1 MNEKRLW
8 IGIIA
13 GGSLAAIG
21 CGFLVHMEY
30 GNIDTAKQAV
40 ANLRGEISASR
51 KLLTGTTELEREV
64 IVLRETEE
72 TIKEILPDE
81 QDVNNLVRDLS
92 RFKEDSGV
100 QITGLKKKP
109 PEIGKK
115 DSADFD
121 KVAYQLTFEAEAFQL
136 MDFMDRVETHSR
148 FMRIPNVKLTAAT
161 RKQNTEYKIPAHKV
175 QMDVETY
182 VYQPQSGPQ
191 PVKIEGYDR
200 KRELLLGE
208 INRRRQAL
216 MIDDYEYRGPQGRR
230 DPWVDPRVPADG
242 PDSGLPVEEQIRIVQ
257 DMVERTAAA
266 IETWEAVKSAG
277 NVIVEITKRAELEQ
291 QLSSLEED
299 LRRELDRE
307 GIRFVQS
314 KRRLQLEV
322 VEPLEALKDEITES
336 EGGHGPS
343 RDALRELYVAMWNHV
358 SMGEYQLAIDAFST
372 VEDRLGLAEVGDI
385 RQPLINKLRKL
396 NSTAHIA
403 ADFSKIDMEIRGV
416 AVMEGV
422 PPVALINGKTL
433 GEGDLLGDEL
443 VIRSIR
449 PGAIE
454 FIFRGLILERR
465 F

>member
-13 GGSLAAIG
+13 GGTLAAAG

-30 GNIDTAKQAV
+30 GNIEKAKEAV

-92 RFKEDSGV
+92 QFKEDSGV

-109 PEIGKK
+109 PEVGKK
-115 DSADFD
+115 DNADFD

-148 FMRIPNVKLTAAT
+148 FMRIPNVKLTAAA
-161 RKQNTEYKIPAHKV
+161 RKQNTEFMVPTHKV

-182 VYQPQSGPQ
+182 VYRPQTGPT
-191 PVKIEGYDR
+191 PVKIESYDR

-216 MIDDYEYRGPQGRR
+216 MIDEYDYRGPQGRR
-230 DPWVDPRVPADG
+230 DPWVDPRVPVDG

-257 DMVERTAAA
+257 DLVERTALALA
-266 IETWEAVKSAG
+266 TWEEVKGAD

-291 QLSSLEED
+291 LLTAIEED

-322 VEPLEALKDEITES
+322 VEPLEGLRDEIAVS
-336 EGGHGPS
+336 EGGRGPS
-343 RDALRELYVAMWNHV
+343 RDSLRELFATMLSHLNN
-358 SMGEYQLAIDAFST
+358 GEYELAIAAFGT
-372 VEDRLGLAEVGDI
+372 VEDRLGLAEVDPL
-385 RQPLINKLRKL
+385 RQPLVTKLRKL
-396 NSTAHIA
+396 HSTARIA
-403 ADFSKIDMEIRGV
+403 ADFQKIEMEIRGV

-422 PPVALINGKTL
+422 PPVALINGETL
-433 GEGDLLGDEL
+433 GEGDLLGNEL

-454 FIFRGLILERR
+454 FMFRGLILERR

>member
-30 GNIDTAKQAV
+30 GNIDTAKEAV
-40 ANLRGEISASR
+40 ANLSGEIAVSR

-72 TIKEILPDE
+72 AIKEILPDE

-115 DSADFD
+115 DSVDFD

-136 MDFMDRVETHSR
+136 MDFMNRIETHSR

-182 VYQPQSGPQ
+182 VYQPENGPV

-208 INRRRQAL
+208 INRRRRAL
-216 MIDDYEYRGPQGRR
+216 MIDDFEYRGPQGRR
-230 DPWVDPRVPADG
+230 DPWVDPRVPVDD
-242 PDSGLPVEEQIRIVQ
+242 PDSSLPVEEQIRIVQ
-257 DMVERTAAA
+257 DLVERTAVALA
-266 IETWEAVKSAG
+266 TWEDVKTAP

-291 QLSSLEED
+291 QLTSIEED

-314 KRRLQLEV
+314 KRQLQLEV
-322 VEPLEALKDEITES
+322 VEPIEVLRDQIAES
-336 EGGHGPS
+336 EGGRGPS
-343 RDALRELYVAMWNHV
+343 RDALRELYATMLNHLN
-358 SMGEYQLAIDAFST
+358 MGEFDLAIAAFGT
-372 VEDRLGLAEVGDI
+372 VEDRLGLAEGDAM

-396 NSTAHIA
+396 HSTARIA
-403 ADFSKIDMEIRGV
+403 ADFEKIDMEIRGV

-422 PPVALINGKTL
+422 PPVALINGVTL
-433 GEGDLLGDEL
+433 GEGDLLGNEL
-443 VIRSIR
+443 VVRSIR